1 VEIVAPSRLLDPELH
16 WQPAHRVAVPAGIGR
31 WLADSGSLTRRLQ
44 RFGRFSVTPLSQCIA
59 RPRPAEALMLGQPP
73 QQRMLIREVLLNLD
87 DTAVVFAR
95 SILPLASLQGANRV
109 LGHMARRSLG
119 AELFRA
125 PAAER
130 RAVWLARVP
139 QHRLPVAVTEHCW
152 GRQSL
157 FYKRG
162 QPLLVAE
169 VFLPNFAALSD
180 AH

>member
-1 VEIVAPSRLLDPELH
+1 MEIVAPSRLLDPELH
-16 WQPAHRVAVPAGIGR
+16 WQPAQRVVAPTGIGS

-44 RFGRFSVTPLSQCIA
+44 RFGLFSVTPLSQRIA
-59 RPRPAEALMLGQPP
+59 RPQPVEALMLGQPP
-73 QQRMLIREVLLNLD
+73 RQRALIREVLLRLD
-87 DTAVVFAR
+87 GTAVVFAR
-95 SILPLASLQGANRV
+95 SILPLSSLQGANRI

-125 PAAER
+125 PVAER
-130 RAVWLARVP
+130 RAVWLARIP
-139 QHRLPVAVTEHCW
+139 QHRLPVTAAQHCW

-169 VFLPNFAALSD
+169 VFLPSFAVLAGID
-180 AH
+180 